1 MENWITRGV
10 AAICAGGSTALFW
23 TFGVFL
29 AVPWREGRLLSL
41 SAVELQV
48 LGISLVAGLVVA
60 WGALHILAIADQA
73 HRPRLYQTLRVALL
87 VAAVLAING
96 GMSWTTARVAV

>member
-1 MENWITRGV
+1 
-10 AAICAGGSTALFW
+10 
-23 TFGVFL
+23 
-29 AVPWREGRLLSL
+29 
-41 SAVELQV
+41 LQV

-96 GMSWTTARVAV
+96 GMSWAAARVTG

>member
-73 HRPRLYQTLRVALL
+73 RRPWLYQTLRVALL

-96 GMSWTTARVAV
+96 GMSWAAARVAG